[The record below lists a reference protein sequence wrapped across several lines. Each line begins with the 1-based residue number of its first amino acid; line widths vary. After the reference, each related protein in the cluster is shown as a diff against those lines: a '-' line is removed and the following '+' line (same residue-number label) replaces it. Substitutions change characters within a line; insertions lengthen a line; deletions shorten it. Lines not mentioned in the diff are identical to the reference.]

1 MNEWVI
7 FNNHFHINW
16 VSHLNPMGELDQV
29 KMGTRIRRVVTISI
43 SLSIDDGTHE
53 NFDWTDVGGHVCIIN
68 ALAIGGSYI
77 CRM

>member
-1 MNEWVI
+1 M
-7 FNNHFHINW
+7 
-16 VSHLNPMGELDQV
+16 SELDRV
-29 KMGTRIRRVVTISI
+29 KMVTRICRVVTISI

-53 NFDWTDVGGHVCIIN
+53 NFDWTDVGDHTCID